1 MKNFNIDKITIIVG
15 IIAALL
21 LIFNLGFS
29 VYTLVKQNITT
40 QKDIDRIEII
50 EDRLLNIET
59 YLDQS
64 KNLEVK

>member
-1 MKNFNIDKITIIVG
+1 MKNFNIDKITIIIG

-29 VYTLVKQNITT
+29 IYTLVKQNITT

-50 EDRLLNIET
+50 EDRLLDIET

>member
-29 VYTLVKQNITT
+29 VYTLVKQNIAT

-50 EDRLLNIET
+50 EDRLLDIET

>member
-1 MKNFNIDKITIIVG
+1 MKNFNIDKIAIIG

-29 VYTLVKQNITT
+29 IYTLVKQNIAV

-50 EDRLLNIET
+50 EDRLLDIET

>member
-50 EDRLLNIET
+50 EDRLLDIET